1 MTFTPLLLVVAQ
13 LAVTATRTARPPAI
27 DGRLDDAAWASA
39 TPVTSFVQANPRE
52 GEPASE
58 RTEVRILYDDAA
70 LYVAA
75 RMFERDPARIRSV
88 LTRRDDSGAPND
100 LFTIALDTYHDHQTA
115 MQFSVN
121 PAGVRLDQLSAGDQ
135 ASGDEGWDPVWEAAT
150 RVDADGWTAELRI
163 PLSQLRFA
171 QRDVQQWGINIFRT
185 LSTRNESDALVL
197 VKQNEQG
204 YASRFANLDGIRG
217 VPAPRRLELLPY
229 ARSQVETRHATP
241 GDPFFDGSAV
251 GRGAGLDLKYGL
263 TSNLTL
269 DATVNPD
276 FGQVEA
282 DPAQLNLSAFESF
295 FEERRPFFV
304 EGSQIFS
311 FGQGP
316 LNAGEIF
323 YSRRVGRA
331 PTLSPDLANVYAGSP
346 DDVIGPFTD
355 VPKASTILGAAKVSG
370 KLASGTSIG
379 LLHAET
385 GMTNG
390 RVEAEQLFGPR
401 TVNGVTTYDRRAEVA
416 YRDVLEPRA
425 HYSLA
430 RLRQDFRGG
439 QTSVGLIATNV
450 LRDLGTAR
458 LDSFFRREAQV
469 GGLDLQHRWD
479 HNRFNLGATL
489 AASRIAGSTTA
500 ISAAQRSSARYFQR
514 PDQQYAVFDPTRTDL
529 TGYTA
534 NARLRYDGP
543 RGYGFGITANNTT
556 PGYELNDAGF
566 IGQADFRRLL
576 LSTSWFRP
584 KPTRLLRRVG
594 GELVWQNGW
603 NFGNERTTR
612 SAGIN
617 GVAQF
622 QNGWG
627 TSLNLSRGSRIV
639 SAAATRGGPPIV
651 STPNISANLN
661 AYSDSRRRISGSLFT
676 YRFRTEFGT
685 HAAGGGGS
693 LTWRPVSNASFSVSP
708 SYDDTYDKSYLVARI
723 PDPLA
728 TGTYGVRYVSAALRQ
743 KTIDVGTRAA
753 FTFTPK
759 LSFQL
764 YAEPFTS
771 GARVDSSDLREMRF
785 PKQVNFTYYA
795 TDPNVRLTRDAAG
808 NYGVTILKDGQVI
821 RNFTIAN
828 PDASFRSLHG
838 SAVLRWEYRPGSTMF
853 AVWTHNRGRFDT
865 GYTYGGIDDLRALFA
880 DAPENVFLL
889 KVNYWLSR

>member
-1 MTFTPLLLVVAQ
+1 MTVTPLLLVVAQ
-13 LAVTATRTARPPAI
+13 LAVTATRTSRPPSI
-27 DGRLDDAAWASA
+27 DGRLDDAAWSTA
-39 TPVTSFVQANPRE
+39 PVVSGFVQSNPRE

-75 RMFERDPARIRSV
+75 RMFERDPARMRSV

-121 PAGVRLDQLSAGDQ
+121 PAGVRFDQLSAGDQ
-135 ASGDEGWDPVWEAAT
+135 SSGDEGWDPVWEAAT
-150 RVDADGWTAELRI
+150 RADSGGWTAELRI

-171 QRDVQQWGINIFRT
+171 QVDVQQWGINLFRT
-185 LSTRNESDALVL
+185 LSTRNELDALVL
-197 VKQNEQG
+197 VRQNEQG
-204 YASRFANLDGIRG
+204 FASRFATLDGIRG

-229 ARSQVETRHATP
+229 ARSQMETRRATP
-241 GDPFFDGSAV
+241 GDPFFDGSQV

-331 PTLSPDLANVYAGSP
+331 PTLSPNLSGVYAGSP
-346 DDVIGPFTD
+346 DDVVGPFMD

-370 KLASGTSIG
+370 KLAGGTSVG

-385 GMTNG
+385 GLTNG

-401 TVNGVTTYDRRAEVA
+401 TVNGVTTYDQRAEVA
-416 YRDVLEPRA
+416 YRDVLEPRS

-439 QTSVGLIATNV
+439 QTSIGLIATSV
-450 LRDLGTAR
+450 VRDLNSNR
-458 LDSFFRREAQV
+458 LDSLFRRDAQV
-469 GGLDLQHRWD
+469 AGLDLQHRWN

-489 AASRIAGSTTA
+489 AGSRIAGSTTA

-514 PDQQYAVFDPTRTDL
+514 PDQDYAVFDPTRTSL

-543 RGYGFGITANNTT
+543 RGYGFGVTANSTT

-566 IGQADFRRLL
+566 IGQADFRRLV

-584 KPTRLLRRVG
+584 KPTKYLRRLG
-594 GELVWQNGW
+594 GELVWQGSW
-603 NFGNERTTR
+603 NFGNERTGRT
-612 SAGIN
+612 AAFN
-617 GVAQF
+617 TVAQF

-627 TSLNLSRGSRIV
+627 TSLNLARGSRIV
-639 SAAATRGGPPIV
+639 SASATRGGPPII
-651 STPNISANLN
+651 STPNVNANFNL
-661 AYSDSRRRISGSLFT
+661 YSDSRKRLSGSFFS
-676 YRFRTEFGT
+676 YGFRTQFGT
-685 HAAGGGGS
+685 HVWGGGGS

-708 SYDDTYDKSYLVARI
+708 SYDDTHDRGYLVTKV
-723 PDPLA
+723 PDALA
-728 TGTYGVRYVSAALRQ
+728 TGTFGVRYIAGALDQ

-771 GARVDSSDLREMRF
+771 GAQVEGKDLREIRF

-795 TDPNVRLTRDAAG
+795 SDPDVRLTRDAAG
-808 NYGVTILKDGQVI
+808 NYGVTILKDGQAI